1 MPVWGALRTNA
12 PAGGT
17 KKRGWLMPAPV
28 TVFTVAK
35 SLPFTLRATLKWP
48 LFCAVAVVQ
57 ARRTAAPSAVLAV
70 KVLNPTS
77 SGAALSSK
85 TLGRIACGGL
95 PLFSAL
101 SMNVVEF
108 RLVLL

>member
-1 MPVWGALRTNA
+1 
-12 PAGGT
+12 
-17 KKRGWLMPAPV
+17 MPAPV

-48 LFCAVAVVQ
+48 LFCAVVQ
-57 ARRTAAPSAVLAV
+57 TRRTAAPSAVLAV

>member
-1 MPVWGALRTNA
+1 
-12 PAGGT
+12 
-17 KKRGWLMPAPV
+17 MPAPV

-48 LFCAVAVVQ
+48 LFRAVAVVQ
-57 ARRTAAPSAVLAV
+57 VRRTAAPSAVLAV

-77 SGAALSSK
+77 SGAALSK
-85 TLGRIACGGL
+85 TLGRIACGRL

>member
-1 MPVWGALRTNA
+1 
-12 PAGGT
+12 
-17 KKRGWLMPAPV
+17 MPAPV
-28 TVFTVAK
+28 TVSTVAK